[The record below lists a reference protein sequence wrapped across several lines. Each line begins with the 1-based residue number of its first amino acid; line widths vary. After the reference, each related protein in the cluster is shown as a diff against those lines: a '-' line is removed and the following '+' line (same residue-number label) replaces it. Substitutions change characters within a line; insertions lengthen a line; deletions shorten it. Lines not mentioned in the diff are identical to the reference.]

1 MSFNYNYT
9 PSRIF
14 YDITVTNINSN
25 LSSNPELAF
34 TETRL
39 NPLVSDPSKYYMS
52 IVRFSLDTAS
62 LPVFLPTI
70 QPAQSDLNLTIYSV
84 SMVYNNITVQQYI
97 NFIPQDQSQSLPNPP
112 IYNNPKLQQFSPY
125 YYVFNYEYVITLVNT
140 AISACFNTLASQT
153 ALNTTAPYMK
163 WNTATNTATIMSDS
177 SSYSSSSSNQIKL
190 YFNNALFQLFSSFP
204 MYIENPSSTKG
215 LNYQISCDV
224 FGNASTE
231 VVNGVTYLLCAQ
243 DYSSISMWSPVSSI
257 LFTTN
262 TMPIVAELLSAPG
275 IFYDNGSYQSTNNTG
290 ISNIITDF
298 QASDMNY
305 TPYLSYQPNIYRY
318 VELFGSSP
326 LTTVD
331 IRCFWK
337 NKINQLVP
345 FTLNAGCSSTIK
357 IMFALKDS
365 IN

>member
-14 YDITVTNINSN
+14 YDITVTNINTN
-25 LSSNPELAF
+25 MSSNPELAF

-39 NPLVSDPSKYYMS
+39 NPLVTDPSKYYMS
-52 IVRFSLDTAS
+52 IVRFSLDTPS
-62 LPVFLPTI
+62 LPVFFPTI
-70 QPAQSDLNLTIYSV
+70 QPAQSDVNLTIYAV

-97 NFIPQDQSQSLPNPP
+97 NFIPQDQSQPLPNPP
-112 IYNNPKLQQFSPY
+112 IYNNPKLQQFCPY

-140 AISACFNTLASQT
+140 ALSACFNTLASQT
-153 ALNTTAPYMK
+153 AVNTTAPYMK
-163 WNTATNTATIMSDS
+163 WDTATNKATIVTN
-177 SSYSSSSSNQIKL
+177 SSNQIKL

-204 MYIENPSSTKG
+204 MFIENPSSSKG
-215 LNYQISCDV
+215 LNYQISCNV
-224 FGNASTE
+224 FGNANTE
-231 VVNGVTYLLCAQ
+231 TVNGVAYFLCEQ
-243 DYSSISMWSPVSSI
+243 DYSTVSMWSPVSSI
-257 LFTTN
+257 VFTTN
-262 TMPIVAELLSAPG
+262 TMSIVAELLSAPS
-275 IFYDNGSYQSTNNTG
+275 IFYDNVSYQSTNNTG

-298 QASDMNY
+298 QASDMVY

-337 NKINQLVP
+337 NKVNQLVP
-345 FTLNAGCSSTIK
+345 FTLNAGCSSSIK
-357 IMFALKDS
+357 IMFAEKNN